1 MASRPQ
7 VEREIGAPVAERER
21 IQGWRV
27 RDIFDLTL
35 IATTHGLSDGFASL
49 LVPVLA
55 LIVADL
61 DLSTFEAGLL
71 LSVRS
76 VATFVLLYPLSML
89 ADTTG
94 RKKGMLIAGL
104 ALAAGAYLAM
114 GWARS
119 LVPLAL
125 LAFVAGAGNATYH
138 PCGTAIVAK
147 RFASRRFGARRAVAI
162 SFHGL
167 GGNLGTSLMPL
178 LQSAV
183 VAVAGWRT
191 AVAACV
197 LPAAVLLPLVGI
209 RFPGRDGAPGETAS
223 PSETV
228 SPALGDGNNDAPGM
242 SEQGMGALTAR
253 VLRNRNVVL
262 LALVYALQGMCS
274 KGLIGLLPLLATE
287 RFSMGTAAIGV
298 VVSVYYTV
306 GIFSKALMGYLYNR
320 WGARLALL
328 VPLSLGGFFAL
339 GIGLLPWQP
348 ALLPL
353 AALLGLVIPIS
364 PIILTAVAD
373 LCEQEVLASSVGVI
387 YTAYGLGFLS
397 PLIGGWLAT
406 QFGWAATYAFFAL
419 MTWTGAVVAT
429 RLPGTKDLTQS
440 FTEETQRARK
450 RERDREC
457 QS

>member
-1 MASRPQ
+1 MTHRL
-7 VEREIGAPVAERER
+7 RT
-21 IQGWRV
+21 WRL
-27 RDIFDLTL
+27 RDALDLTL

-61 DLSTFEAGLL
+61 GLSTFEAGLL

-94 RKKGMLIAGL
+94 HKKGMLIAGL

-114 GWARS
+114 GAARS
-119 LVPLAL
+119 LVPLAA

-138 PCGTAIVAK
+138 PCGTAITAK
-147 RFASRRFGARRAVAI
+147 RFEARKAVAI

-167 GGNLGTSLMPL
+167 GGNIGTSLMPL

-183 VAVAGWRT
+183 VTVAGWRM
-191 AVAACV
+191 AIAACV

-209 RFPGRDGAPGETAS
+209 RFPGRDGAPA
-223 PSETV
+223 
-228 SPALGDGNNDAPGM
+228 APGAG
-242 SEQGMGALTAR
+242 EEPGPPERHPGALTAR

-262 LALVYALQGMCS
+262 LALVYAFQGLCS
-274 KGLIGLLPLLATE
+274 KGLIGLLPLLAAE
-287 RFSMGTAAIGV
+287 RFELDTPAIGV

-306 GIFSKALMGYLYNR
+306 GIFSKALMGFLYNR

-328 VPLSLGGFFAL
+328 VPLLLGGLFAL
-339 GIGLLPWQP
+339 GIGLLPWQG

-364 PIILTAVAD
+364 PIILTAAAD
-373 LCEQEVLASSVGVI
+373 LCDEEVLASSVGVI

-397 PLIGGWLAT
+397 PLIGGWLTT
-406 QFGWAATYAFFAL
+406 QVGWPASYAFFAL
-419 MTWTGAVVAT
+419 MTWTGAGVSAL
-429 RLPGTKDLTQS
+429 LPA
-440 FTEETQRARK
+440 AR
-450 RERDREC
+450 RFPESRM
-457 QS
+457 

>member
-1 MASRPQ
+1 MTHSLRT
-7 VEREIGAPVAERER
+7 
-21 IQGWRV
+21 WRL
-27 RDIFDLTL
+27 RDTLDLIL
-35 IATTHGLSDGFASL
+35 IATTHGLSDGFSSL

-61 DLSTFEAGLL
+61 GLSTFEAGLL

-94 RKKGMLIAGL
+94 RKRGMLIAGL

-114 GWARS
+114 GAARS

-138 PCGTAIVAK
+138 PCGTAITA
-147 RFASRRFGARRAVAI
+147 RRFEARKAVAI

-167 GGNLGTSLMPL
+167 GGTIGTSLMPL

-183 VAVAGWRT
+183 VTVAGWRT
-191 AVAACV
+191 AIAACV
-197 LPAAVLLPLVGI
+197 LPAAVLLPLIGI
-209 RFPGRDGAPGETAS
+209 RFPGKDGAPASLGAGAGE
-223 PSETV
+223 E
-228 SPALGDGNNDAPGM
+228 PGPP
-242 SEQGMGALTAR
+242 ERHPGALTAR

-262 LALVYALQGMCS
+262 LALVYAFQGLCS
-274 KGLIGLLPLLATE
+274 KGLIGLLPLLAAE
-287 RFSMGTAAIGV
+287 RFSMDTPAIGV

-306 GIFSKALMGYLYNR
+306 GIFSKALMGFLYNR

-328 VPLSLGGFFAL
+328 VPLLLGGLFSL
-339 GIGLLPWQP
+339 GIGLLPWQG

-364 PIILTAVAD
+364 PIILTAAAD
-373 LCEQEVLASSVGVI
+373 LCEDQVLASSVGVI

-406 QFGWAATYAFFAL
+406 RFGWPATYLFFAL
-419 MTWTGAVVAT
+419 MTWAGAGVST
-429 RLPGTKDLTQS
+429 MLPTAH
-440 FTEETQRARK
+440 EPAHAPIRPV
-450 RERDREC
+450 
-457 QS
+457 